1 MKKQKQLPAPPVQ
14 GLPDKQA
21 EKPVLQKYTPEE
33 TKNKVLELFRA
44 QGDVNQVLYEL
55 GSDLLPKF
63 LHGTKKEQRDVRK
76 ALDGQVMSVMYGF
89 EADTHVALMEGFPER
104 LRGSAREI
112 CTQFIRDFDCKT
124 DADKILAESAAIAFM
139 RYLDSS
145 RRLNGCMDIVEY
157 ISDERTRYLGYLS
170 KQMDRAHRQY
180 LSALMTLKQLKAP
193 AIEMNIKTK
202 NTFVAQNQQIN
213 ATQPTESNKNE
224 TIDPK

>member
-1 MKKQKQLPAPPVQ
+1 
-14 GLPDKQA
+14 
-21 EKPVLQKYTPEE
+21 
-33 TKNKVLELFRA
+33 
-44 QGDVNQVLYEL
+44 
-55 GSDLLPKF
+55 
-63 LHGTKKEQRDVRK
+63 
-76 ALDGQVMSVMYGF
+76 
-89 EADTHVALMEGFPER
+89 
-104 LRGSAREI
+104 
-112 CTQFIRDFDCKT
+112 
-124 DADKILAESAAIAFM
+124 
-139 RYLDSS
+139 
-145 RRLNGCMDIVEY
+145 MDIVEY